1 MALEDTPARAINPTA
16 EEAYWRN
23 AFRNEPYYKADLSYD
38 DYSPAYRVGYT
49 GPVRREGD
57 FTSLEDVLRQDW
69 QQVRGK
75 SRLSWTE
82 ARQATRAAWD
92 RATESSSH
100 PR

>member
-1 MALEDTPARAINPTA
+1 MSLCAVINPTA
-16 EEAYWRN
+16 EDAYWHRV
-23 AFRNEPYYKADLSYD
+23 FRDEPYYEVPMAYG

-92 RATESSSH
+92 RATESSGH